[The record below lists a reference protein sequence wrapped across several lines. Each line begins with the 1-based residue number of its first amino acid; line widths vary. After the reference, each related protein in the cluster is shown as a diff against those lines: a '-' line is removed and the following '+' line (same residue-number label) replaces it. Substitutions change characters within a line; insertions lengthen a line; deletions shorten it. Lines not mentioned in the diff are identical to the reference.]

1 MHIWSLSL
9 PFWPLSLPFC
19 SPPAVWQAGR
29 EHPKITTPYKSD
41 TYKISVFSTC
51 IRNDRWRTPPAK
63 KAAKPRRQKAQKSRS
78 RTGQR
83 RALESKEP
91 PGAVR
96 TKALKPRRHKGTET
110 PEPKG
115 TKRQS
120 PQTCHTKVHRTQT
133 KKDRPERS
141 VPIRN
146 MS

>member
-1 MHIWSLSL
+1 MYIWSLSL

-19 SPPAVWQAGR
+19 SPPAVRQAGR
-29 EHPKITTPYKSD
+29 EHSKIATPYKSD

-63 KAAKPRRQKAQKSRS
+63 KAQKSRSQRAAKPRS
-78 RTGQR
+78 RTGQGT
-83 RALESKEP
+83 EISE
-91 PGAVR
+91 
-96 TKALKPRRHKGTET
+96 TKGSET
-110 PEPKG
+110 PETKG

-120 PQTCHTKVHRTQT
+120 PQTCHTKGSQDT
-133 KKDRPERS
+133 KQKRDRSFEP

>member
-1 MHIWSLSL
+1 MYIWSLSL

-29 EHPKITTPYKSD
+29 EHPKIATPYKSD

-63 KAAKPRRQKAQKSRS
+63 KAPKPRRQRAPNPRRQRAAKPRRQRAGKLRRQKAPRGKVPKPATQNGHKTPDKKRDRS
-78 RTGQR
+78 F
-83 RALESKEP
+83 EP
-91 PGAVR
+91 
-96 TKALKPRRHKGTET
+96 
-110 PEPKG
+110 
-115 TKRQS
+115 
-120 PQTCHTKVHRTQT
+120 
-133 KKDRPERS
+133 

>member
-29 EHPKITTPYKSD
+29 EHPKIATLYKSD

-63 KAAKPRRQKAQKSRS
+63 KAPKPR
-78 RTGQR
+78 GQR
-83 RALESKEP
+83 RALESKET

-96 TKALKPRRHKGTET
+96 AKGGPWSQKRPPEPYGPKEGPGVKRDPRGRTDQGTET
-110 PEPKG
+110 PGPKG
-115 TKRQS
+115 STPPALCR
-120 PQTCHTKVHRTQT
+120 
-133 KKDRPERS
+133 
-141 VPIRN
+141 
-146 MS
+146 